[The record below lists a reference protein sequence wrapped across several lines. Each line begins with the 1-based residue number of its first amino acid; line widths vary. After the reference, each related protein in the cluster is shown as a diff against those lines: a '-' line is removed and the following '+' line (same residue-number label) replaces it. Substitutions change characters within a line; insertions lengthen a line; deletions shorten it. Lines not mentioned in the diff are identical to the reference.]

1 MKLIRCRYADIPSER
16 LDLPHEADIPEDE
29 NGLNSGLGAN
39 T

>member
-16 LDLPHEADIPEDE
+16 LDLPHEADIPEE
-29 NGLNSGLGAN
+29 AIGLESGLGAN